1 MAPFFAFGQSNI
13 DVDELEEQI
22 EQNSQVVNE
31 LEEKIQED
39 QKKLDQLQGEKNTLN
54 KAILNLTYSENKIQ
68 KDILTTGSEIN
79 NTEKEITTLETEIQ
93 TLEREM
99 NERRYLISETIKD
112 LRQKDSKSFWEVM
125 LSYETFSG
133 FLDEIFSLQTLSDLL
148 RSQTQLLAQNRSEL
162 GQKKEITFGKK
173 VELEEQKEQLAD
185 QKQVVAI
192 TKQQKNELLSE
203 TQSTEAVYQASLAE
217 KLEQKREFESLLLEL
232 ESQLQ
237 IAISKDSYAG
247 NNPGLFSWPVEGYRV
262 TQFFGNTDFAKTA
275 YNGRGH
281 SGIDFATPIGTP
293 VRAVMDGTII
303 GVGNT
308 ENYGAYDS
316 AGRYRKCISY
326 GGWFVVK
333 HDNGLATLGAH
344 LSMTKVQVGQR
355 VKRGEIIAYT
365 GNTGYSTGPHL
376 HFSTYA
382 AEGVTFRELNS
393 TYCNGALIPI
403 IALNAYLDPFAYLPR
418 PYFGLSPV
426 SYGESSNAVK
436 NLQNMLKHERMF
448 PLDISSNGQYGPTTA
463 KAVLEWQKQYRR
475 SEDQNNFRVRDVEF
489 YENLF

>member
-1 MAPFFAFGQSNI
+1 MSLFSSKQTISYFTLLAGLLMAPFFAFGQSNI

-237 IAISKDSYAG
+237 IAISKDSYA
-247 NNPGLFSWPVEGYRV
+247 
-262 TQFFGNTDFAKTA
+262 
-275 YNGRGH
+275 
-281 SGIDFATPIGTP
+281 
-293 VRAVMDGTII
+293 
-303 GVGNT
+303 
-308 ENYGAYDS
+308 
-316 AGRYRKCISY
+316 
-326 GGWFVVK
+326 
-333 HDNGLATLGAH
+333 
-344 LSMTKVQVGQR
+344 
-355 VKRGEIIAYT
+355 
-365 GNTGYSTGPHL
+365 
-376 HFSTYA
+376 
-382 AEGVTFRELNS
+382 
-393 TYCNGALIPI
+393 
-403 IALNAYLDPFAYLPR
+403 
-418 PYFGLSPV
+418 
-426 SYGESSNAVK
+426 
-436 NLQNMLKHERMF
+436 
-448 PLDISSNGQYGPTTA
+448 
-463 KAVLEWQKQYRR
+463 
-475 SEDQNNFRVRDVEF
+475 
-489 YENLF
+489 